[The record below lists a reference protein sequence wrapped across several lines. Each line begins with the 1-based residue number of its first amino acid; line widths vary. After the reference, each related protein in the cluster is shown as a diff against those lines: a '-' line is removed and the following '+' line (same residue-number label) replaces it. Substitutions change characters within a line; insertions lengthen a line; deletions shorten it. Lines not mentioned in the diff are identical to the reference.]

1 MRVSRKIQKLF
12 SPEIFASAWE
22 NAVRWTHPVNA
33 KRILASI
40 DRDQLAKLRERSPH
54 RRDAR
59 KINAFENAEYWV
71 GVNVKRV
78 QDLWLDR
85 TPPLSILDL
94 GCGPGYFLYICRM
107 FGHSGIGLD
116 QDREPLFGAMTE
128 FFNVPRVIAHIK
140 AGVPL
145 PDLGE
150 KFDLVTAHR
159 VCFHRVSRGPN
170 GDWKEWTP
178 DDWKFFINDIRT
190 RFLKPDG
197 RLFLEFNPRRDGSS
211 FFTPELRRCLL
222 AEGARI
228 FRSKALFAADSKKR
242 PRFKQTQ

>member
-1 MRVSRKIQKLF
+1 MQLSRKIQKLL

-22 NAVRWTHPVNA
+22 NAARWTHPINA
-33 KRILASI
+33 KRILATI
-40 DRDQLAKLRERSPH
+40 DRDELAKLRMQAPH

-71 GVNVKRV
+71 GVNVRRV

-85 TPPLSILDL
+85 TPPLRILDL
-94 GCGPGYFLYICRM
+94 GCGPGYFLYICAM

-116 QDREPLFGAMTE
+116 QDEEPLFRAMTE
-128 FFNVPRVIAHIK
+128 FFKVRRVISRIDRQ
-140 AGVPL
+140 VPL
-145 PDLGE
+145 PDFGE

-159 VCFHRVSRGPN
+159 VCFHRLNRSPN
-170 GDWKEWTP
+170 GDWNEWNPT
-178 DDWKFFINDIRT
+178 DWRFFIDDIRS
-190 RFLKPDG
+190 RFLNPAG

-211 FFTPELRRCLL
+211 FFTSELRQCFL

-228 FRSKALFAADSKKR
+228 FRSKALFGADPKRR
-242 PRFKQTQ
+242 PRFRL